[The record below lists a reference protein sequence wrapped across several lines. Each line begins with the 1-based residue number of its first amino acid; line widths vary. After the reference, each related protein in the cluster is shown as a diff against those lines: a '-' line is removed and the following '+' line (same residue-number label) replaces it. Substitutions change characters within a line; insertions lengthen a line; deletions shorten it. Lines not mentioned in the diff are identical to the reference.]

1 MSCCPLDAVGYLAAD
16 HTDEGTVRSVDGIS
30 YYQIGS
36 GPNGLLFCPDVW
48 GWNGGR
54 TRAIADDFAKMGVSV
69 WVPKLLPAFEG
80 GTDGDGLPPSYD
92 IKNRTD
98 LPDLFKGE
106 WNQDKVVPKLLS
118 VIKAMKSAG
127 VKKIGLIGFCYGAWV
142 GMYLAKEADLVGC
155 ASPHPSIHIEGLFE
169 RDPAEIA
176 AESKCPWALFPAG
189 VAADGGDS
197 DTYDAEGA
205 LFQALESKFPGKNV
219 TKRFESVPHGFVP
232 RGAIKEHAA
241 GTGDEVKK
249 AVQECVTALCEF
261 FVRRGLMRRDK
272 AGLPPPPIK
281 LRKPKFGK
289 VGKVNPESRGL
300 NLLLKVVKCEETEA
314 GKTWE
319 AVLGDDTGIVTF
331 SLKSK
336 DHADLCEKDSS
347 VRVQNARVLMIK
359 GHIRAIIDKWA
370 VMKKADE
377 PVEGEVKSDKDVSA
391 VEYELA

>member
-1 MSCCPLDAVGYLAAD
+1 MSCCPSDAVGYLAAD
-16 HTDEGTVRSVDGIS
+16 HADEGTVRSVDGIS

-36 GPNGLLFCPDVW
+36 GPNGLLICPDVW

-54 TRAIADDFAKMGVSV
+54 TRAIADDFAKKGVSV

-92 IKNRTD
+92 IKTRAD
-98 LPDLFKGE
+98 LPGLFKGD
-106 WNQDKVVPKLLS
+106 WNQEKVVPKLVS

-142 GMYLAKEADLVGC
+142 GMYLAKEVDLVGC
-155 ASPHPSIHIEGLFE
+155 ASPHPSVHLEGIFE
-169 RDPAEIA
+169 RNPADIA
-176 AESKCPWALFPAG
+176 ESSKCPWAFFPAG

-205 LFQALESKFPGKNV
+205 LFKALESKFSGKNV
-219 TKRFESVPHGFVP
+219 TKRYASMSHGFVS
-232 RGAIKEHAA
+232 RGSIKEHAI
-241 GTGDEVKK
+241 GSGDEVKK
-249 AVQECVTALCEF
+249 AVQECVTDMCEF
-261 FVRRGLMRRDK
+261 FVRCGLMRRDK
-272 AGLPPPPIK
+272 AGLPPAPIK

-289 VGKVNPESRGL
+289 VAKVNPESRGL
-300 NLLLKVVKCEETEA
+300 NLMLKVVKCVETEA
-314 GKTWE
+314 DKTWE

-336 DHADLCEKDSS
+336 DHADLCKEGSS

-359 GHIRAIIDKWA
+359 GHIRLIIDKWA
-370 VMKKADE
+370 VMKAADE
-377 PVEGEVKSDKDVSA
+377 HVECEVKMDKDMSS